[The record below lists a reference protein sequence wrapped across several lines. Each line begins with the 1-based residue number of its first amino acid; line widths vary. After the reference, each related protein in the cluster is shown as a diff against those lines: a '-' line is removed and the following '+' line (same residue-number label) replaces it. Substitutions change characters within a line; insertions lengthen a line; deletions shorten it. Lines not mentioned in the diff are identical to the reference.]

1 MGVQGL
7 DPASP
12 VSWDQAHAP
21 RSPVPQWAECFNK
34 PHLPGA
40 PHSLDPSCLNEFFL
54 WPLNSWLVSGLSL
67 LHWLRLLSFLKNI
80 LFIFK
85 RLYWI
90 CYSIIIFMF
99 FYFCPQVMCNLSSPT
114 WGLTHNPCIGSC
126 SHWTTREASDFCLL
140 LLISSGPTST
150 PISGFFALHFFFLF
164 YNPLATIFFLT
175 LLDANVDILL
185 IRWWVSTLESHGFKW
200 RRMRKT
206 VPAIWTARPT
216 CYGLYLKVSI
226 HTFWQEY

>member
-21 RSPVPQWAECFNK
+21 RSPVPRWAECFNK

-54 WPLNSWLVSGLSL
+54 WPLNSWPVSGLSL

-80 LFIFK
+80 LLFFK

-99 FYFCPQVMCNLSSPT
+99 FYFCPQVMCNLSSLT
-114 WGLTHNPCIGSC
+114 WDLTHNPCIGSC

-140 LLISSGPTST
+140 LLISAGPTST
-150 PISGFFALHFFFLF
+150 PISGFFALHFFFFFLF
-164 YNPLATIFFLT
+164 YNPLATIFFNSAGCKCWHSSYKMVG
-175 LLDANVDILL
+175 LDS
-185 IRWWVSTLESHGFKW
+185 REPWLEVEKDEENSACHLNS
-200 RRMRKT
+200 KT
-206 VPAIWTARPT
+206 YMLWTWFE
-216 CYGLYLKVSI
+216 G
-226 HTFWQEY
+226 